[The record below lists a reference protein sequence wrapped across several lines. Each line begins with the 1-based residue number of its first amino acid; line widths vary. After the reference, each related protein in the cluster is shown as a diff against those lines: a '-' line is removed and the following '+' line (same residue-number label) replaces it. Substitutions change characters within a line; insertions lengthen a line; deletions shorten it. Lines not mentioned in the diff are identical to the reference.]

1 MLMKLHKLILPA
13 LLAASCWSPSM
24 MREEYPC
31 WSSGKDLIVLPSDR
45 IDGSQVCD
53 TITVSS
59 NRSWS
64 AGVVQEGDWLELSV
78 YEHLNLEEFTT
89 GVQLIVRASDNR
101 GGDRKAE
108 VVFTSD
114 GVTGKFDV
122 LQSALVPRLAVKAE
136 QDKLSSD
143 ASVCAITV
151 LSNMAWT
158 AEILP
163 ESTAEATLDVDSGEG
178 NGVVN
183 LSVTENP
190 DSENTR
196 TVKLVFKAQDCEDVY
211 LELVQDIGLPY
222 LRFEDGK
229 DSGDA
234 LPAYFDFIIRFKTNV
249 AWTASVE
256 QYDGFD
262 SVSLETESGDK
273 TATSLTVHFPP
284 ASCFGKTAFAKVRL
298 QPEGTD
304 AVFYEIRQE
313 PALGAV
319 MIDSLSNQTVGEDK
333 WPFSTPSKAD
343 TPSTKI
349 GNDSDPYFKKENE
362 LVLLNGYSIG
372 LYSVAGMWV
381 TKATGMNGGGGAGSY
396 LVSPAVPG
404 YRLSRIYY
412 RAAGTPKRLNF
423 SVCGEDKATP
433 LSGGE
438 EVALSATKKDNMW
451 ELLGTEPGVRYYLI
465 NSGTGN
471 FYMAEVIFYYE

>member
-1 MLMKLHKLILPA
+1 MKICKLIFPA
-13 LLAASCWSPSM
+13 ILVASCWSPSM
-24 MREEYPC
+24 MREASPS
-31 WSSGKDLIVLPSDR
+31 WSSGKDLIVLPGDN

-53 TITVSS
+53 TITVTS

-64 AGVVQEGDWLELSV
+64 AAVVQDEQWLDLSV

-89 GVQLIVRASDNR
+89 DVQLIVRAADNR

-108 VVFTSD
+108 VCFTSD
-114 GVTGKFDV
+114 GITGKFDV
-122 LQSALVPRLAVKAE
+122 LQSALVPRLIVKTE
-136 QDKLSSD
+136 QERLPSD

-158 AEILP
+158 AEVSP
-163 ESTAEATLDVDSGEG
+163 ESTAEASLDIESGEG
-178 NGVVN
+178 NGIVN

-190 DSENTR
+190 DIENTR
-196 TVKLVFKAQDCEDVY
+196 MVRLIFKARDCEDVY
-211 LELVQDIGLPY
+211 LDFVQDIGLPY

-234 LPAYFDFIIRFKTNV
+234 LPAYFDYIIRFKTNV
-249 AWTASVE
+249 SWTASIE
-256 QYDGFD
+256 QSEGFD
-262 SVSLETESGDK
+262 SVSLDTESGDK
-273 TATSLTVHFPP
+273 TATSLAVHFPP
-284 ASCFGKTAFAKVRL
+284 ASCFGSTASVKVRL
-298 QPEGTD
+298 QPEGAD

-319 MIDSLSNQTVGEDK
+319 MIDALTNQTVGEDK
-333 WPFSTPSKAD
+333 WPFSSPSKAD
-343 TPSTKI
+343 IPSTKI

-362 LVLLNGYSIG
+362 LVLRNGYTIG
-372 LYSVAGMWV
+372 LYSNAGMWV
-381 TKATGMNGGGGAGSY
+381 TKTTGMNAGGGAGSY

-404 YRLSRIYY
+404 YRLARIYY

-423 SVCGEDKATP
+423 SVCKEDKTTL

-438 EVALSATKKDNMW
+438 EVALSASKKDNMW
-451 ELLGTEPGVRYYLI
+451 ELSGTEPGVRYYFI

-471 FYMAEVIFYYE
+471 FYLAEVIFYYE